1 MQDKQKIYLFF
12 IGMALAISTIG
23 GVAGYFIND
32 ASGAIYGVTAGL
44 IISGIAAGCLY
55 YLPAFIIVKLYS
67 SREVTKEDSPDFMA
81 TIEEFADI
89 VNIPVPRFY
98 LSNKDI
104 PLIFTVGRDCNS
116 ASIIFTDKLLD
127 ILSSEELTCVLIH
140 EMSHIKLN
148 QIHRQTLVAF
158 VAGILTMFANA
169 ALWGALLTGFG
180 QENDPAPRIIKFL
193 AMALVAPPAAS
204 LVLLTTPAS
213 REYIADATA
222 VGIYK
227 EPEVYIQMLEKMGRH
242 FSETRHEEINPAH
255 GLLNIIDPL
264 SRSNDVED
272 DFYTLFNTH
281 PGLDE
286 RIEAIRTRTNS
297 RSASM
302 KLLEYATVVNEK
314 IVDKYE
320 SITRWKKT
328 LLYSTIT
335 HMLILFGIIV
345 VYSFYNKDF
354 RAMDILMI
362 TGAYVGMLVITH
374 SMMYLIFKNK
384 LS

>member
-12 IGMALAISTIG
+12 IGMALVICTLG

-32 ASGAIYGVTAGL
+32 ASGAIYGAAAGL

-55 YLPAFIIVKLYS
+55 YLPAFVIVKLYS

-81 TIEEFADI
+81 TVEEFADI

-98 LSNKDI
+98 LSDKDI

-140 EMSHIKLN
+140 EMSHIKHN
-148 QIHRQTLVAF
+148 QIHWQTLIAF
-158 VAGILTMFANA
+158 VAGILTMFSTV

-180 QENDPAPRIIKFL
+180 QEDDPAPRIIKFL

-204 LVLLTTPAS
+204 LVLLTVSES

-227 EPEVYIQMLEKMGRH
+227 EPEVYVNMLKKLERC
-242 FSETRHEEINPAH
+242 FNENRYQEINPAH
-255 GLLNIIDPL
+255 ALLNIVNPL
-264 SRSNDVED
+264 PMSDNTED
-272 DFYTLFNTH
+272 DYYSLFNTH
-281 PGLDE
+281 PGVIN
-286 RIEAIRTRTNS
+286 RI
-297 RSASM
+297 
-302 KLLEYATVVNEK
+302 
-314 IVDKYE
+314 
-320 SITRWKKT
+320 KT
-328 LLYSTIT
+328 I
-335 HMLILFGIIV
+335 HMAG
-345 VYSFYNKDF
+345 
-354 RAMDILMI
+354 
-362 TGAYVGMLVITH
+362 
-374 SMMYLIFKNK
+374 
-384 LS
+384 